1 MTGPGDG
8 HALTGAAEVRRDLLG
23 PFEWCIKGPGPAHR
37 HVRRGQGRPPNVIEL
52 QLLRDWNVDALDRG
66 HIDRGAEDRSF
77 GAVAVVAADIDDEC
91 IVELALVFDFL
102 NDPADFMVG
111 VGRVGCKNVRLTD
124 EKLLLVGTERVPFLK
139 LRSAVFGLAI
149 RPRRELGIRR
159 DYTEPFLVG
168 EDRLAQ
174 LFPALIEQVHVAD
187 LLDPLWRGLVRC
199 VRAAGHVIEE
209 EWLVWRGVI
218 QPLQVGDRVVGH
230 VGDEVVAGVSYP
242 RKDLCLVAE
251 EKRRPLVSLA
261 PIEAVEVIEPHPVR
275 PLVKGPR
282 RT

>member
-1 MTGPGDG
+1 
-8 HALTGAAEVRRDLLG
+8 
-23 PFEWCIKGPGPAHR
+23 
-37 HVRRGQGRPPNVIEL
+37 
-52 QLLRDWNVDALDRG
+52 
-66 HIDRGAEDRSF
+66 
-77 GAVAVVAADIDDEC
+77 
-91 IVELALVFDFL
+91 
-102 NDPADFMVG
+102 MVG

-139 LRSAVFGLAI
+139 LRSAEFGLAI

-218 QPLQVGDRVVGH
+218 QPLQVVDRVVGH
-230 VGDEVVAGVSYP
+230 VGDEVVAGVSDP
-242 RKDLCLVAE
+242 RKDLCRVAE
-251 EKRRPLVSLA
+251 EKRRPLVGLA
-261 PIEAVEVIEPHPVR
+261 PHEAVEVIEPHPAR

-282 RT
+282 RTYLIAGRVVVLAEPRRRVAVLLQDRTDGGTLRPDDGVVPRVSSGHFGDHAKAHRVMVAARDQRRPASASREQLSGTGCNVVRRSRCGPWTASG